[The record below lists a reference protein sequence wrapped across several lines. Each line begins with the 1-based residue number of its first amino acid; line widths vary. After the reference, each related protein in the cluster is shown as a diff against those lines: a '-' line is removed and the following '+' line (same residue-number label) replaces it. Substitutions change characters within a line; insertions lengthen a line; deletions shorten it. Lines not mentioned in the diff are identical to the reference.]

1 MNYNFDQMIERRN
14 TASYKWDQVERL
26 FGDPAILPMWVADMD
41 FAAPPSVLEAIK
53 KRVDHGVLGYTI
65 RPQSY
70 YDAIMG
76 WLKRRHDWKIEQE
89 WITTS
94 PGVVTALSMLV
105 DLLTQPGDK
114 VIIQTPVYP
123 PFYDVVN
130 KNNRT
135 LIQNPLLLED
145 RYYSMDFA
153 ALEEQMMDPET
164 KLMLLCNPHNPVGR
178 VWRREELIQLG
189 DLALKHGVFII
200 SDEIHCDWIYPGY
213 QHIPFASLSE
223 EFALNSITCIAPTKT
238 FNLAGIQTST
248 VIIADPSRRKEY
260 NDRLSTLSLHL
271 ESCFGLIAVEAA
283 FNEGDE
289 WLDELIEY
297 VRSNLE
303 YLTDFIGQYLPKIDV
318 IKPEG
323 TYLVWLDFRKL
334 GLNSTQLKELM
345 YQQAKV
351 AFNEGSS
358 FGKNGEG
365 FLRVNL
371 ACPRAILIEGLDRL
385 KKALTP

>member
-1 MNYNFDQMIERRN
+1 MKYDFDQMIERRN

-26 FGDPAILPMWVADMD
+26 FGDSAILPMWVADMD
-41 FAAPPSVLEAIK
+41 FAAPPSVLKAIRE
-53 KRVDHGVLGYTI
+53 RVDHGVLGYTI

-76 WLKRRHDWKIEQE
+76 WMKRRHDWSLEQD

-105 DLLTQPGDK
+105 DLLTQPGEK
-114 VIIQTPVYP
+114 VLIQTPVYP

-135 LIQNPLLLED
+135 LVQSPLLLED

-153 ALEEQMMDPET
+153 ALEEQMSDPET

-178 VWRREELIQLG
+178 VWRKEELVKLG
-189 DLALKHGVFII
+189 GLALKHGVFII
-200 SDEIHCDWIYPGY
+200 SDEIHCDWVYPGY
-213 QHIPFASLSE
+213 QHVPFASLSD
-223 EFALNSITCIAPTKT
+223 EFAMNSITCIAPTKT

-248 VIIADPSRRKEY
+248 VIIPDPERRKLY

-283 FNEGDE
+283 FNEGEE
-289 WLDELIEY
+289 WLDELIRY
-297 VRSNLE
+297 VQGNLE
-303 YLTDFIGQYLPKIDV
+303 YLTDFVGKSLPEIEI

-334 GLNSTQLKELM
+334 GLNSMQLKELM

-371 ACPRAILIEGLDRL
+371 ACPRSILIEGLNRL
-385 KKALTP
+385 KKAIRP